1 MYTAISSYWKP
12 RSKQL
17 NPVSLETWP
26 CTIQVTE
33 KLAAD
38 LRIRAQHSLYENKN
52 DAMFTAT
59 QALVQCIEQSF
70 TIAYSREW
78 LTSYPFWYNKIRALW
93 WINADSESCNLLSW
107 FDNRFG
113 FKPLHLYLPDI
124 KDSGP
129 FLLSLLSSVFSQIC
143 GIKDLIT

>member
-52 DAMFTAT
+52 DAMFTTT
-59 QALVQCIEQSF
+59 QALVQCVEQSF
-70 TIAYSREW
+70 TIADSQEW

-93 WINADSESCNLLSW
+93 WINADSRSCNV
-107 FDNRFG
+107 
-113 FKPLHLYLPDI
+113 YLTDI